1 MKYVPFTPEQKQRA
15 RQTDIA
21 DLLRRQGEAVKKS
34 GTEFVWLDGSQK
46 VTVRGHLWF
55 NQYERVGGDAI
66 DFVRRY
72 YNKTYPEAVKFLLN
86 EYSGAPTISPPVVK
100 ETKPFQ
106 LPKRNDNMRRVFAY
120 LINSRGI
127 DRDVIYSFVHK
138 KMIYESAK
146 YHNIVFV
153 GYDNEGRACHA
164 HMRGTATNNSYKSNV
179 SGSLPE
185 YSFHWNG
192 TSNNLYLFESPI
204 DMLSFITL
212 NKGDWQKH
220 SYASACGVSEYVLW
234 QMLKNNENINT
245 VYLCFDNDEAG
256 QKANKRIAEKLK
268 TKEINHEILVP
279 TRKDW
284 NEDVLFINDM
294 EVKECQTL
302 QL

>member
-1 MKYVPFTPEQKQRA
+1 MIGKYTHFTEEQKQRA

-21 DLLRRQGEAVKKS
+21 DLLRRQGETVKKS
-34 GTEFVWLDGSQK
+34 GSEFVWLDGSQK

-86 EYSGAPTISPPVVK
+86 EYSSALTISPLIVK

-106 LPKRNDNMRRVFAY
+106 LPKRNDNLRRIFAY

-127 DRDVIYSFVHK
+127 DRDVLYSLVHK
-138 KMIYESAK
+138 KMIYESEK

-153 GYDNEGRACHA
+153 GYDNKGRPCHA
-164 HMRGTATNNSYKSNV
+164 HMRGTATNNSYKGNV

-234 QMLKNNENINT
+234 QMLKDNKNINT

-256 QKANKRIAEKLK
+256 QMANKRISEKLR
-268 TKEINHEILVP
+268 TTQINYEILVP

-284 NEDVLFINDM
+284 NEDVFFVKDM
-294 EVKECQTL
+294 EEKECQT
-302 QL
+302 